1 MEKCVCSSL
10 ALPLLGISGF
20 LRKFESCIL
29 VGEHLRFILFFY
41 PIAQGAVLY
50 SEFFISH

>member
-10 ALPLLGISGF
+10 TLSLLEVSGF

-41 PIAQGAVLY
+41 PSAQGAVLS